1 MVKKRKRNL
10 LNFIFIVLNIVFA
23 ILLLLSYL
31 ANYISPEKYFFI
43 AFMGLSYPYLLLANT
58 LFLFYWIIQLHR
70 FFLLS
75 LICIAIG
82 FSFIPR
88 LYQFKKKEVEQQDS
102 TSIKIMSYNVN
113 IFGLYNSKNTSDSIF
128 NYIQKEKPNI
138 ICFQEY
144 FQNNKHYKYDDTI
157 INKTKAKYK
166 HLYIKG
172 KSHQFGLATFS
183 VFPIINKGII
193 ILPKA
198 TTNKAMFTDIAIKQD
213 TIRVYNI
220 HFQSIKFEETDYHFT
235 EKVTNIDIDIK
246 NKRTQKEAKQV
257 FKKLKKGYLA
267 RSKQVQTIVEHI
279 KNSPYP
285 VVVCGDFN
293 DVPWSYT
300 YQKISNLL
308 SDAFVDSGKGFAPS
322 FYVNQR
328 LPIRIDYVFYDKRF
342 YEVTNFKVDKKP
354 YSDHFPVQTL
364 LSKVKI

>member
-10 LNFIFIVLNIVFA
+10 LNFIFIVLNIDFA

-43 AFMGLSYPYLLLANT
+43 AFMGLSYPYLLLENT
-58 LFLFYWIIQLHR
+58 LFLFYWIIQLLL

-75 LICIAIG
+75 LICLAIG

-246 NKRTQKEAKQV
+246 INEPKKKQNKFLKIKRLFSKKQASANNRRT
-257 FKKLKKGYLA
+257 
-267 RSKQVQTIVEHI
+267 H

-293 DVPWSYT
+293 DVPWPYT
-300 YQKISNLL
+300 YQKSAI
-308 SDAFVDSGKGFAPS
+308 
-322 FYVNQR
+322 
-328 LPIRIDYVFYDKRF
+328 
-342 YEVTNFKVDKKP
+342 
-354 YSDHFPVQTL
+354 YSPTL
-364 LSKVKI
+364 LLIAVKDLLLLLCKSTITYSVLIMFFMINVFMKLLTLK